1 MTDPAAPRPTADLQT
16 LPISLE
22 GATETLHTGPSR
34 ARQPSVTRTVP
45 ELIAGYK
52 RVRQLGVGGMGE
64 VHLAHHDRLNRNVAL
79 KLLRPN
85 VIGDEAFSQ
94 RFLRESKA
102 MAAVSHPNVVAIHD
116 AGEVDGFLFMALE
129 YVEGTDLSKMLR
141 TRGTIDEP
149 TALRIMIG
157 CCRGLEA
164 IERAGLVHRDIK
176 PANIFLDRAGE
187 PKIGDLGLARH
198 TDGEDRM
205 TLTGA
210 AWGTPAY
217 MPPEQLRGVADIDIR
232 CDLYA
237 LGATLYT
244 ILTGSEPFT
253 GPTSFVVTSRI
264 LNEPAPDPRLLN
276 RTVSPQL
283 SAIIRTCLEK
293 DRDKRYGDPELLRVD
308 LERARDG
315 LPLLHAQVLGGPEA
329 SSTPGVAAGAATPL
343 PGAQQRRAPVAGPPP
358 RVGTGLDPLVIKLI
372 AYGTAAGVIA
382 LVFWSLQGGTSAPR
396 PDDKT
401 TVLAATGPAASQ
413 QVSQPWMSAEG
424 RDELGP
430 WATLSVGPA
439 TMRLRRIPAGSY
451 LMGSPAEQPGH
462 QAGETAHPVTI
473 SHPFWLAE
481 TEVSRAQWRAAMGES
496 AKNDGNLPADGL
508 SWFEAHDFTVALKH
522 AAHGATV
529 RLPSEAE
536 WEYACRAG
544 SPEAFASG
552 PEPDPKEWLAVPDKG
567 ARPVR
572 LGLPNHFGLYDL
584 HGNVREWCQDN
595 WDGHSALSAREE
607 IDPLGQLGALA
618 VLRGGAWDL
627 PVSTGRSA
635 ARSAADP
642 QEHVTDAGVRF
653 VIEDAAP

>member
-1 MTDPAAPRPTADLQT
+1 MPEPAQPRPTADLQT
-16 LPISLE
+16 LPISLD
-22 GATETLHTGPSR
+22 GATETLHTGPAVPRPTSSAPR
-34 ARQPSVTRTVP
+34 AVP
-45 ELIAGYK
+45 EVIAGYR
-52 RVRQLGVGGMGE
+52 RVRQLGAGGMGE
-64 VHLAHHDRLNRNVAL
+64 VHLAYHDRLNRHVAL

-85 VIGDEAFSQ
+85 VIGDEAFAQ

-102 MAAVSHPNVVAIHD
+102 MAALSHPNVVAIHD
-116 AGEVDGFLFMALE
+116 AGEVDGFLYMALE

-149 TALRIMIG
+149 TAVRIMIG

-217 MPPEQLRGVADIDIR
+217 MPPEQLRGIADIDIR

-253 GPTSFVVTSRI
+253 GATSFVVTSRI

-276 RTVSPQL
+276 RTISPQL
-283 SAIIRTCLEK
+283 AAIIRTCLEK
-293 DRDKRYGDPELLRVD
+293 DRDKRYADPELLRVD

-315 LPLLHAQVLGGPEA
+315 LPLLHAQVLGGPEPATPAPA
-329 SSTPGVAAGAATPL
+329 SPL
-343 PGAQQRRAPVAGPPP
+343 PGAQPRRTPIGGLPASGPAVDPALLK
-358 RVGTGLDPLVIKLI
+358 VGI
-372 AYGTAAGVIA
+372 YGTAAVVIG
-382 LVFWSLQGGTSAPR
+382 LVLYSLQGGTSTPA
-396 PDDKT
+396 KT
-401 TVLAATGPAASQ
+401 TLPTPATVTDPAPAT
-413 QVSQPWMSAEG
+413 QVSQPWMNAEG
-424 RDELGP
+424 RDTVGP
-430 WATLSVGPA
+430 WAVIAVNGVRA
-439 TMRLRRIPAGSY
+439 RMRHIPAGMFQ
-451 LMGSPAEQPGH
+451 MGSPAGEPGH
-462 QAGETAHPVTI
+462 QTSETLRPVTLTR
-473 SHPFWLAE
+473 PFWIAE
-481 TEVSRAQWRAAMGES
+481 TEVTRGLWQAAQGQTADKEEA
-496 AKNDGNLPADGL
+496 NLPVDNI
-508 SWFEAHDFTVALKH
+508 SWFEAHDFTAALKH
-522 AAHGATV
+522 ALPAETVV

-544 SPEAFASG
+544 STDAFAAG
-552 PEPDPKEWLAVPDKG
+552 PAPDPKEWLGLPSDQAPRAVHQ
-567 ARPVR
+567 
-572 LGLPNHFGLYDL
+572 GLPNRFGLYDL

-595 WDGHSALSAREE
+595 WDGQTPPPAREE
-607 IDPLGQLGALA
+607 FDPLGQLGSLA

-627 PVSTGRSA
+627 PVAAGRCA
-635 ARSAADP
+635 ARTAANP
-642 QEHVTDAGVRF
+642 QEHIKDAGLRF
-653 VIEDAAP
+653 VIEDQ